1 MTGRSI
7 VLSTIRGGPWA
18 ITNNHEIGI
27 KSIEAMFED
36 HFFLEI
42 ACRMNVRI
50 KFEGRKGP
58 RLQTVE

>member
-1 MTGRSI
+1 
-7 VLSTIRGGPWA
+7 
-18 ITNNHEIGI
+18 
-27 KSIEAMFED
+27 MFED

-58 RLQTVE
+58 RLQTVEENGLIFASKLINKVI